1 MKFTRARKAAFAAG
15 AALALALT
23 GCAGDTDVSKGES
36 GDAATGG
43 SIAEDYDLS
52 GNSFIVGSKEFTENK
67 ILGQIAIAAI
77 QAAGGDDEVASA
89 QYPFW
94 VSSSLCIL
102 SAGLA
107 IFCLP
112 HIGQDTIQL
121 VDTRFLAYL
130 EANGYDTRQ
139 LGMNKGDVFES
150 TDAEIPTEGLAE
162 TAKGEKTAA

>member
-1 MKFTRARKAAFAAG
+1 MSKANITVSQRLLVKSVHSSVPG
-15 AALALALT
+15 VGPVSIGRRVCLLITIYLT
-23 GCAGDTDVSKGES
+23 VFP
-36 GDAATGG
+36 
-43 SIAEDYDLS
+43 YL
-52 GNSFIVGSKEFTENK
+52 
-67 ILGQIAIAAI
+67 
-77 QAAGGDDEVASA
+77 QAAGGNDEVASA

-94 VSSSLCIL
+94 VSSSLCVL
-102 SAGLA
+102 SAALA

-121 VDTRFLAYL
+121 EDTRFRAYL

-150 TDAEIPTEGLAE
+150 TDAEIPTDGLAE

>member
-1 MKFTRARKAAFAAG
+1 MLTISKANTTASLPLLVKSAHSS
-15 AALALALT
+15 AL
-23 GCAGDTDVSKGES
+23 GVGPVSIGRWVCLL
-36 GDAATGG
+36 
-43 SIAEDYDLS
+43 IIICLS
-52 GNSFIVGSKEFTENK
+52 VFPY
-67 ILGQIAIAAI
+67 I

-102 SAGLA
+102 SAALA

-121 VDTRFLAYL
+121 EDTRFRAYL

-139 LGMNKGDVFES
+139 LGMNKGDIFES

-162 TAKGEKTAA
+162 TAKVEKTAA